1 MLLKDVLLRLR
12 HERGLTQQDLAEKLY
27 VTRQAVSRW
36 ETGETAPGIDMIKL
50 IATVFDVPVT
60 ALLDMPEHY
69 CQSCGMAFTDE
80 SQYAFEADGARTHD
94 WCKWCY
100 DKGAYT
106 YETDMESMIEE
117 CAPRMAQAM
126 GWKLDEAVSLLGA
139 VLPHL
144 ERWKRE
150 CAR

>member
-1 MLLKDVLLRLR
+1 MML
-12 HERGLTQQDLAEKLY
+12 
-27 VTRQAVSRW
+27 
-36 ETGETAPGIDMIKL
+36 
-50 IATVFDVPVT
+50 
-60 ALLDMPEHY
+60 
-69 CQSCGMAFTDE
+69 TDE
-80 SQYAFEADGARTHD
+80 SQYAVDADGNHTHD

-144 ERWKRE
+144 ERWKGEIER
-150 CAR
+150 